1 MNLLK
6 DPAVTVNYLKNIY
19 MLEEII
25 NLLPVNNNT
34 VTQEIRQLFDALLI
48 DPDHIVDELV
58 DQEYASTLFKG
69 ELLIC

>member
-1 MNLLK
+1 
-6 DPAVTVNYLKNIY
+6 

-48 DPDHIVDELV
+48 DPDHIVDC
-58 DQEYASTLFKG
+58 
-69 ELLIC
+69 LLYTSRIW